1 MKNETKKALEAA
13 GWKFGDTSDFLETA
27 RNKMN
32 YLEIIKNVVNNGVAK
47 QATRYDAAGNI
58 LPVENGTIGTF
69 CEIFRHDMS
78 TGFPL
83 TTLRKMPWKSI
94 RVELE
99 GFIKGVTDKR
109 WFQERGC
116 KFWDEWANPKLV
128 NQHKYVQ
135 EFEYDEAAPRKT
147 LEAEWNNR
155 KKEAQKELTDLGPIY
170 GYQWRKFGEWYD
182 EGGGYDYTERYQKVG
197 IDFNGIEDGFDQL
210 KSIVDKLKTSPYDRR
225 MVCSAWN
232 PNQMHMMA
240 LPPCHWAWNVVVYG
254 DKLNLIWHQ
263 RSCDLL
269 LGVGSNI
276 ASYGLLLM
284 LLCKESGLKPGELVG
299 TLADCHIYENHM
311 EAAKKL
317 IEREEKELPQIEIL
331 DKDGKFSIFEWE
343 WKDVLLTNYNPHD
356 KIDVGAV
363 TV

>member
-1 MKNETKKALEAA
+1 V
-13 GWKFGDTSDFLETA
+13 
-27 RNKMN
+27 N

-47 QATRYDAAGNI
+47 QATRYDAAGNVI
-58 LPVENGTIGTF
+58 PVENGTIGTF

-99 GFIKGVTDKR
+99 GFIKGVTKKS
-109 WFQERGC
+109 WYKERGC
-116 KFWDEWANPKLV
+116 NFWNEWANPVKS
-128 NQHKYVQ
+128 
-135 EFEYDEAAPRKT
+135 
-147 LEAEWNNR
+147 
-155 KKEAQKELTDLGPIY
+155 KELIGKEVPLDLIWSDNKNYYAIDLDGNKTQECFDVVETQKQAQLCENDLGPIY
-170 GYQWRKFGEWYD
+170 GYQWVNFGQT
-182 EGGGYDYTERYQKVG
+182 YDYGQS
-197 IDFNGIEDGFDQL
+197 FNDLCSDETGLTDGFNQL

-232 PNQMHMMA
+232 PNQMHIAA

-269 LGVGSNI
+269 LGVGANI

-311 EAAKKL
+311 EAAKQL
-317 IEREEKELPQIEIL
+317 IEREEKSLPQIEIL
-331 DKDGKFSIFEWE
+331 DKDGKFSIFDWE
-343 WKDVLLTNYNPHD
+343 WKDVLLTSYNPHD

>member
-1 MKNETKKALEAA
+1 MKEN
-13 GWKFGDTSDFLETA
+13 
-27 RNKMN
+27 NKVN

-47 QATRYDAAGNI
+47 QAIRYDAAGNI
-58 LPVENGTIGTF
+58 IPVENGTIGTF

-83 TTLRKMPWKSI
+83 TTLRKMPWRSI

-99 GFIKGVTDKR
+99 GFIKGVTDKS
-109 WFQERGC
+109 WYKERGC
-116 KFWDEWANPKLV
+116 NFWNEWANPVAVK
-128 NQHKYVQ
+128 KS
-135 EFEYDEAAPRKT
+135 AI
-147 LEAEWNNR
+147 
-155 KKEAQKELTDLGPIY
+155 KKEEELKNIHNDKSVVLTREAYKSVQLETNDLGPIY

-182 EGGGYDYTERYQKVG
+182 EGSGYDYTERYQKVG
-197 IDFNGIEDGFDQL
+197 IDFNGIEDGFDQF
-210 KSIVDKLKTSPYDRR
+210 KSIVDKLKSSPYDRR

-232 PNQMHMMA
+232 PNQMHMAA
-240 LPPCHWAWNVVVYG
+240 LPPCHWAWNIVVYG

-269 LGVGSNI
+269 LGVGANI

-311 EAAKKL
+311 EAAKQL

-331 DKDGKFSIFEWE
+331 GKDGKFSIFDWE

>member
-1 MKNETKKALEAA
+1 
-13 GWKFGDTSDFLETA
+13 
-27 RNKMN
+27 MN
-32 YLEIIKNVVNNGVAK
+32 YLEIVKNVVNNGVAK
-47 QATRYDAAGNI
+47 QATRYDAAGNVI
-58 LPVENGTIGTF
+58 PVENGTIGTF

-99 GFIKGVTDKR
+99 GFIKGVTDKS
-109 WFQERGC
+109 WYKERGC
-116 KFWDEWANPKLV
+116 NFWNEWANPVAVK
-128 NQHKYVQ
+128 KS
-135 EFEYDEAAPRKT
+135 AI
-147 LEAEWNNR
+147 
-155 KKEAQKELTDLGPIY
+155 KKEEELKNIHNDKSVVLTREAYKSVQLETNDLGPIY
-170 GYQWRKFGEWYD
+170 GYQWVSFGQT
-182 EGGGYDYTERYQKVG
+182 YDYGQS
-197 IDFNGIEDGFDQL
+197 FNDLCSEETGLTDGFNQL

-232 PNQMHMMA
+232 PNQMHIAA

-269 LGVGSNI
+269 LGVGANI

-311 EAAKKL
+311 EAAKQL
-317 IEREEKELPQIEIL
+317 IEREEKVLPQIEIL
-331 DKDGKFSIFEWE
+331 DKDGKFSIFDWE